1 MRRLLIV
8 DDDFSIRTILQEAVS
23 SKENKIKAVES
34 GEAALNKL
42 KNEEFDLVISDLMMD
57 GMSGIE
63 LMENVKKTNPEIGF
77 LIITAYGTI
86 KTAVDALQ
94 KGAFDFITK
103 PFSISHIKSRVDR
116 FFEFQGLKQENK
128 NLKRKLSQ
136 DNTFNKLV
144 GQSQAMRTIY
154 HQIDVVA
161 NSDAPV
167 FIQGESGT
175 GKELIAQAVHENSS
189 RFDQPFLKVNCPAI
203 PETLFESTLFGHEKG
218 SFTNAIKTYKGLFE
232 EAHGGT
238 LLLDEISEMPTSM
251 QAKLLRVLQEEK
263 ITRVGSTKEI
273 SIDVRIIATSN
284 QNINKMIE
292 NENFRSDLFFRLN
305 VFPIN
310 VPNLRSRPDDIQVL
324 IEHFLKKFQTKYNYT
339 KKIVKKETLDLLC
352 NKKWPGNVRQLENL
366 IERAILYSG
375 KETYITLEHFS
386 FQADPLQ
393 PQNDSTNI
401 PLGTIAEMEKQ
412 LIFQTLKK
420 TNNNRTKAAK
430 LLDISVR
437 TLRNKLHQYNDDSDN
452 IPEDSED

>member
-273 SIDVRIIATSN
+273 SIDVRIIAT
-284 QNINKMIE
+284 
-292 NENFRSDLFFRLN
+292 
-305 VFPIN
+305 
-310 VPNLRSRPDDIQVL
+310 
-324 IEHFLKKFQTKYNYT
+324 T
-339 KKIVKKETLDLLC
+339 
-352 NKKWPGNVRQLENL
+352 
-366 IERAILYSG
+366 
-375 KETYITLEHFS
+375 
-386 FQADPLQ
+386 
-393 PQNDSTNI
+393 
-401 PLGTIAEMEKQ
+401 
-412 LIFQTLKK
+412 
-420 TNNNRTKAAK
+420 
-430 LLDISVR
+430 
-437 TLRNKLHQYNDDSDN
+437 
-452 IPEDSED
+452 